1 MVLVRA
7 ACVSVA
13 MAETSTCPA
22 AAEIFLHFERCDV
35 DEVRSVFNRYD
46 DGNGLSASSM
56 KVMLRDVGLLS
67 PFDTAEDLD
76 FLRKQLVAADRDGDG
91 VVHFD
96 EFLVYLNTIAA
107 PRDGQR
113 VRGKTFA
120 KENSKEKQLSTKISF
135 FAEDAVEDTTVPGTP
150 EMTLERTHKQVSR
163 HGLMSKIPTPPAQ
176 FTPTRSGEKSKTRI
190 KNSPLAD
197 TKFGFNPGSI
207 RYNAVYDESHVTH
220 SSPASE
226 PARTISRLARLAMT
240 PRTPLVVTTQTN
252 VVEVSEEV
260 SASSSPTAVTPKQ
273 PIDVV
278 AESPSPTPAFA
289 RPSKVYDATGDLHEF
304 VRNLEKE
311 NAELRAAVRASEEA
325 KAEVEA
331 AAAEAA
337 AIEATGAAEAV
348 AAELAAAEAL
358 SFTLEAD
365 SFRLAE
371 AASDKTTATEAIEE
385 VVDKLEEVRR
395 EETNFPST
403 SAASKRSPIRVFVFS
418 MFAVSVAVATF
429 ALLTIPP
436 ESFGSMWTNVNQEDL
451 LQMCEA
457 PSFAEMVDTKAK
469 ATVPPSIAP
478 NEIVPFLP
486 GEKEKVLAAREG
498 NLR

>member
-1 MVLVRA
+1 
-7 ACVSVA
+7 
-13 MAETSTCPA
+13 
-22 AAEIFLHFERCDV
+22 
-35 DEVRSVFNRYD
+35 
-46 DGNGLSASSM
+46 
-56 KVMLRDVGLLS
+56 
-67 PFDTAEDLD
+67 
-76 FLRKQLVAADRDGDG
+76 
-91 VVHFD
+91 
-96 EFLVYLNTIAA
+96 
-107 PRDGQR
+107 
-113 VRGKTFA
+113 
-120 KENSKEKQLSTKISF
+120 
-135 FAEDAVEDTTVPGTP
+135 
-150 EMTLERTHKQVSR
+150 
-163 HGLMSKIPTPPAQ
+163 MSKIPTPPAQ

-311 NAELRAAVRASEEA
+311 NAELMAAVRASEEA

-348 AAELAAAEAL
+348 AAELTAAEAL

-371 AASDKTTATEAIEE
+371 AASDKTTATEAIE
-385 VVDKLEEVRR
+385 EEVRR

-436 ESFGSMWTNVNQEDL
+436 ESFGSMWTNANQEDL